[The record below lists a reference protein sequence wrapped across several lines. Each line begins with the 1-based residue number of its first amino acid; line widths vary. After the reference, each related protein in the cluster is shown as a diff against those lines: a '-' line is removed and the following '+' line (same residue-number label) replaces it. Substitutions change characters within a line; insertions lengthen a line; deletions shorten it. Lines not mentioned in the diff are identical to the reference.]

1 MNQTCALIQPVFCG
15 LDRVLEIDR
24 FLVHFA
30 LKKPH
35 TTAVLEIDGGD
46 DQHKMDNGQWRI
58 DNDRTMINADVSSTI
73 HSPLSIIHHEAAEIG
88 QNPEPQLLALFR
100 VKLASKEPV
109 GRDTRREGTTIIRDR
124 RDHGRVVGNDIER
137 MDEIDIIA
145 VRNAFQKRRVFPL
158 LDSVPAHVRHFQ
170 IFASMDANYFA
181 GKKIEPFLLAKFL
194 AFGKKQ
200 LEAKADP

>member
-100 VKLASKEPV
+100 VKLASKEP
-109 GRDTRREGTTIIRDR
+109 DR

-170 IFASMDANYFA
+170 IFASMEANYFA